1 MRGTTKQQT
10 TMFSLRTP
18 GDRVAQDHPLRRI
31 KEWADVALGVMSP
44 TFEKMYS
51 HLGRPSI
58 PPEVLLK
65 STLLMAFFTI
75 RSERLFCE
83 MLDYNLLFRWFLDM
97 DIEERSF
104 DHSTFS
110 LNRERVLRLDV
121 AQQFFRVVTMQAGEA
136 GLLSSEHFSVDGS
149 LIDAWASLKS
159 FKKKEG
165 DEKEPPPPP
174 PDDKGNPSVDFHN
187 EKRSNTTHES
197 TTDPEAK
204 LAKKG
209 DGKEAKLSYC
219 LNGLIEN
226 RNGLLVNLAVM
237 PANGHAERDAALMM
251 FEQSIPK
258 GRKATAGGDKGFDT
272 KDFVTEAREL
282 GVTPHVAQNINA
294 RRGSAIDGRTTRHE
308 GYEVSQRF
316 RKRIEEVW
324 GWMKTVGGFR
334 KTRFK
339 GQDRTEAAAFM
350 VGAMYNLVRMANLV
364 EA

>member
-1 MRGTTKQQT
+1 MRGSPKQQT
-10 TMFSLRTP
+10 TMFSLRVP
-18 GDRVAQDHPLRRI
+18 GDRVPQNHPLRRI
-31 KEWADVALGVMSP
+31 KDCADAALGVMSP
-44 TFEKMYS
+44 TFEKLYS

-83 MLDYNLLFRWFLDM
+83 MLDYNLLYRWFLDM
-97 DIEERSF
+97 GMEERSF

-110 LNRERVLRLDV
+110 LNRDRVLKLEI
-121 AQQFFRVVTMQAGEA
+121 AQQFFRVVTMQASDA

-149 LIDAWASLKS
+149 LIEAWASLKS
-159 FKKKEG
+159 FKKKG
-165 DEKEPPPPP
+165 SDDKAPPTPPN
-174 PDDKGNPSVDFHN
+174 DKGNPTVDFHN
-187 EKRSNTTHES
+187 EKRSNATHES

-204 LAKKG
+204 LARKG

-226 RNGLLVNLAVM
+226 RNGMLVNLAVM
-237 PANGHAERDAALMM
+237 PADGHAERDAAVMM
-251 FEQSIPK
+251 LEESIGPD
-258 GRKATAGGDKGFDT
+258 GNATVGGDKGYDT
-272 KDFVTEAREL
+272 RDFVADCREL

-294 RRGSAIDGRTTRHE
+294 RRGSAIDGRTTHHA
-308 GYEVSQRF
+308 GYEISQQF

-339 GQDRTEAAAFM
+339 GQQRTEAAAFM
-350 VGAMYNLVRMANLV
+350 VGAAYNLVRMANLT